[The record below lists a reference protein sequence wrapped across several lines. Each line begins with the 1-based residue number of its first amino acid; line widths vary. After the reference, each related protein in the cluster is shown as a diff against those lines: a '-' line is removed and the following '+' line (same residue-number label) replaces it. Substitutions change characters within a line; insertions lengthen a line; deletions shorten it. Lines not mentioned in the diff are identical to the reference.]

1 MDSFG
6 FGTFN
11 TNVGANMPIPK
22 NPLDKERSCGGSSGG
37 AGAATLAIKML
48 MLRLE
53 NLPEEV

>member
-1 MDSFG
+1 
-6 FGTFN
+6 
-11 TNVGANMPIPK
+11 MPIPK